1 MDQQGSSL
9 LSGGSYYSWQ
19 AHRAGVL
26 QILKRRSHMLNG
38 CVCRVCVSDD
48 PLEVVRMLGF
58 ANDYLATLAQNR
70 LLQLKE
76 QDGDG
81 NG

>member
-1 MDQQGSSL
+1 
-9 LSGGSYYSWQ
+9 
-19 AHRAGVL
+19 
-26 QILKRRSHMLNG
+26 MLNG

>member
-1 MDQQGSSL
+1 MNLMDKSIPGAEKDEL
-9 LSGGSYYSWQ
+9 L
-19 AHRAGVL
+19 R
-26 QILKRRSHMLNG
+26 MLNG

>member
-1 MDQQGSSL
+1 MRQALKVGKSMNLMDKSIPRAEKDEL
-9 LSGGSYYSWQ
+9 L
-19 AHRAGVL
+19 R
-26 QILKRRSHMLNG
+26 MLYG